1 MVGNDVFFL
10 HIIKI
15 RIRQR
20 NNHLKKVVIMTKR
33 DWLINIRNS
42 KQMTQQEVAYTAF
55 IDRAY
60 YAQIESGARNP
71 SGDVT
76 KRIGDVLGFHYTN
89 FERDENSFTVSLRNS
104 PMTLAHC
111 DLDLRYTWVFN
122 PIMHQELSDLIGK
135 RDTDILNNDGSLALM
150 KLKRDILEQ
159 KIGIRRKITYPNPT
173 GTISYDVYGQ
183 PLLNEKG
190 IMIGVTTAA
199 TELVNS

>member
-1 MVGNDVFFL
+1 
-10 HIIKI
+10 
-15 RIRQR
+15 
-20 NNHLKKVVIMTKR
+20 MTKR

-71 SGDVT
+71 SSDVT

-89 FERDENSFTVSLRNS
+89 FDRNENSFTISLQNS
-104 PMTLAHC
+104 PIILAHC

-122 PIMHQELSDLIGK
+122 PIMNEELSDVIGK
-135 RDTDILNNDGSLALM
+135 TDMDILDNDGSLALM

-159 KIGIRRKITYPNPT
+159 KIGIRRKITYPNHT
-173 GTISYDVYGQ
+173 ETISYDVFGQ

-199 TELVNS
+199 TELMPS